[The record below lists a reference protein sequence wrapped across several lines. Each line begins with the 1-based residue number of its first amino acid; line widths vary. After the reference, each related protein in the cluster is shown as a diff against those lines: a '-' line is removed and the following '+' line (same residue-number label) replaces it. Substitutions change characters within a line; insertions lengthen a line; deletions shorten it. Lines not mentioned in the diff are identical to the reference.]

1 MMPDTDLLYLREDER
16 EIAEFVGL
24 LLSSPKLNRVNVDK
38 MQLLCERLTEARKEI
53 ERLRVAAGEEISRV
67 SIDGYAMHNH
77 LTRPQMTIEIRMP
90 EGLFDEVVAENV
102 SVHIE
107 MFAVDHMWIS
117 LTPPSGNR
125 TVIEVTTDVD
135 EPLSVQIMEWGDI
148 EQRAGD
154 EVI

>member
-1 MMPDTDLLYLREDER
+1 
-16 EIAEFVGL
+16 
-24 LLSSPKLNRVNVDK
+24 
-38 MQLLCERLTEARKEI
+38 
-53 ERLRVAAGEEISRV
+53 
-67 SIDGYAMHNH
+67 
-77 LTRPQMTIEIRMP
+77 MTIEIRMP

-107 MFAVDHMWIS
+107 MLAIDHMWIS